1 MRVMAIAIVT
11 AGILGLGAAAARAGE
26 GEHPAPPAST
36 QLEQLKSLA
45 GRWEGTAQEGTAAE
59 QPAVSEYKVTSG
71 GSAVIETIF
80 AGTPHEMVSVYH
92 DGRNGKPALTHY
104 CMIGNQPEME
114 LTSSGDKKFDF
125 VLASSS
131 PIPASEMHMHQ
142 VALTWD
148 APDQITQVW
157 SSYKDGQPTG
167 ESMTLRLKR
176 VN

>member
-1 MRVMAIAIVT
+1 MRSAGAVVV
-11 AGILGLGAAAARAGE
+11 AGILCMGAGLARAGE
-26 GEHPAPPAST
+26 GEHQTPPASA

-45 GRWEGTAQEGTAAE
+45 GRWEGTAQGGATPAE
-59 QPAVSEYKVTSG
+59 PAVSEYKVTSG
-71 GSAVIETIF
+71 GSAVVETIF

-92 DGRNGKPALTHY
+92 DGRNGKPSLTHY

-114 LTSSGDKKFDF
+114 LTSSDDKQFDF
-125 VLASSS
+125 VLAPSS
-131 PIPASEMHMHQ
+131 PIPTSEMHMHQ

-148 APDQITQVW
+148 GPDEITQVW

-167 ESMTLRLKR
+167 DSMTLRLKR